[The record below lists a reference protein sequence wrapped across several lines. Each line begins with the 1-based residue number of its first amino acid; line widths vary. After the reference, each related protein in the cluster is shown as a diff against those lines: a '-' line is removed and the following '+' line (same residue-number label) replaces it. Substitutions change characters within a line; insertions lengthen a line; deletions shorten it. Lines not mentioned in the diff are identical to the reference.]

1 MNGVAEPSRADDDRT
16 RAVALPGTGLRLAQA
31 AGEWLRSSVTRRIL
45 GAALTVGVVA
55 ILLKVAGAG
64 RELAVAYYFGTADE
78 LDAFLIAYLA
88 PSFIVSAP
96 VAAVTAALM
105 PTFVRVREEDEEQA
119 ARLVANIFVAVL
131 IVLGAGC
138 GLLALFAGTIVDL
151 LGSGF
156 SPAKA
161 ALTER
166 LFYLLLPIV
175 MLTGVARFWGTLINA
190 SRRFFLVAAAELVM
204 PLLTVGLLLLL
215 ARDAGIYVLVGGV
228 VGGAALE
235 LLLVLP
241 GAWRLGLLC
250 RPAWRGLDP
259 ATRIVIRQY
268 LPTVL
273 GTLMGSAMLMVDQ
286 SMAAMLAPGSV
297 ATLSYGAKLTA
308 LVLSLSAMPLGTAI
322 LPYLSE
328 LAARRQW
335 TEIRRTY
342 LGWVAV
348 VVAAALPVAA
358 ILVLYA
364 EPLVRLIFERGA
376 FTAEH
381 TATVSVVVAC
391 YALQLPFYLCGII
404 GARVLIALRHNGVIA
419 VIGVVNF
426 AVNIAGNL
434 LFMWLFGLPG
444 IALSTSAVYLVSSII
459 LTWLALAYLRRESR
473 VAASGP
479 PERVPDRGSEP
490 MAARDGS
497 PSESPI

>member
-1 MNGVAEPSRADDDRT
+1 MNGVAEPSRAEDDRS
-16 RAVALPGTGLRLAQA
+16 RAVALPGAGLRLTHA
-31 AGEWLRSSVTRRIL
+31 AGEWLRSSVTRRIH
-45 GAALTVGVVA
+45 GGALTVGLIG
-55 ILLKVAGAG
+55 ILLKAAGAG

-88 PSFIVSAP
+88 PSFIISAP
-96 VAAVTAALM
+96 IAAVTAALM
-105 PTFVRVREEDEEQA
+105 PTFVRVREEDPEQA
-119 ARLVANIFVAVL
+119 ARLVANIFTAVL
-131 IVLGAGC
+131 IVLGVGC
-138 GLLALFAGTIVDL
+138 ALLALFAGAIVGL

-175 MLTGVARFWGTLINA
+175 MLNGVARFWGTLINA
-190 SRRFFLVAAAELVM
+190 SRRFFLVAAAELVT

-215 ARDAGIYVLVGGV
+215 ARDAGVYVLVGGV

-241 GAWRLGLLC
+241 GAFRLRLLC
-250 RPAWRGLDP
+250 RPAWHGLDP
-259 ATRIVIRQY
+259 ATRIVFAQY

-273 GTLMGSAMLMVDQ
+273 GTLMGSAMLLVDQ

-348 VVAAALPVAA
+348 VVAAALPVMT
-358 ILVLYA
+358 ILIFYA
-364 EPLVRLIFERGA
+364 EPLVRLVFERGA

-381 TATVSVVVAC
+381 TATVSLVVAC
-391 YALQLPFYLCGII
+391 YALQLPFYLCGIV
-404 GARVLIALRHNGVIA
+404 GARVLIALRRNVVIA

-426 AVNIAGNL
+426 TVNIAGNL

-444 IALSTSAVYLVSSII
+444 LALSTSAVYLVSSVI
-459 LTWLALAYLRRESR
+459 LTWLALAYLRHESR
-473 VAASGP
+473 EAASELPRQVPGRS
-479 PERVPDRGSEP
+479 PE
-490 MAARDGS
+490 ATTAQDGS
-497 PSESPI
+497 QS